1 MAVTTLDISPR
12 YAAYSDAVAFGR
24 LTGVVADYLERK
36 RLEEDTV
43 WIRDEPGLMA
53 RIWSRLQAA
62 IARRRT
68 AWELKQL
75 SDAQLRDIG
84 LSRFDIDA
92 YVAGL

>member
-1 MAVTTLDISPR
+1 MAVTTYDVSPR
-12 YAAYSDAVAFGR
+12 YATYSDAVAFGR

-36 RLEEDTV
+36 RLQEDTV
-43 WIRDEPGLMA
+43 WTRDEPSL
-53 RIWSRLQAA
+53 IDRLRTRLEKAM
-62 IARRRT
+62 ARRRT

-84 LSRFDIDA
+84 LARIDIDG